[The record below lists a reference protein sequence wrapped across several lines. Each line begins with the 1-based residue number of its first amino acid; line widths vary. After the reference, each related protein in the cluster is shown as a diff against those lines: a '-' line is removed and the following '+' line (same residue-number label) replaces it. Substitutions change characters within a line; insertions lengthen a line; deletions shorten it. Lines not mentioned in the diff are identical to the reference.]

1 MKNLFKRNAEP
12 DAPIQLPS
20 VDGVLELVPASA
32 KSPDEQ
38 RRTLFDPEAEIDE
51 STDQDVAFLQ
61 KLLKEDA
68 APPAPRLQSRIEPPP
83 PTPVIA
89 APADDLEFF
98 RELAVDRQ
106 RVEVTRH
113 IRVDN
118 VDMGDLLEELQT
130 TSAALRLRRK
140 AA

>member
-12 DAPIQLPS
+12 DAPIHLPP

-32 KSPDEQ
+32 KSPDAQ

-68 APPAPRLQSRIEPPP
+68 VQAAPRPQPRVKPAP
-83 PTPVIA
+83 PTPAVA

-130 TSAALRLRRK
+130 TSTALRLRRK